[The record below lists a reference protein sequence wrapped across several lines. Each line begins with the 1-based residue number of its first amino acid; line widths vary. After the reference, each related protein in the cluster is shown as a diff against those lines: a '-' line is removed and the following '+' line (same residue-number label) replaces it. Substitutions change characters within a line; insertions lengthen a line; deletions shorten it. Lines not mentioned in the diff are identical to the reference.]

1 MNTDDYDEL
10 DDRHQYA
17 DTDDDTR
24 NNWRAW
30 SGRSFVEDR
39 EHRDRNLGYGRDPLS
54 RDSRAHVEPSYE
66 ERYGHPSLVE
76 SLDYDEQ
83 WASRSER

>member
-1 MNTDDYDEL
+1 MPTNDDEDDR
-10 DDRHQYA
+10 DDRHRYA

-54 RDSRAHVEPSYE
+54 RDLRTHVEPTYE
-66 ERYGHPSLVE
+66 ERYGHPGLVA
-76 SLDYDEQ
+76 LDYDEQ
-83 WASRSER
+83 WASRTR